1 MLQSM
6 NNSKNIFI
14 QEREE
19 TLSNELISKKRVNSD
34 EADTLSAVSSS
45 TESIFENK
53 SKDAISSTQ
62 DLKKKEN
69 LKFPQQLMKILSRE
83 EFEGIIAWNSD
94 GKSFTIHNRNRL
106 DEIWK
111 FLEFPDAKFDSFRRK
126 LHRWGF
132 KVVRRGEANAG
143 AYYHKRFL
151 RNDPSIC
158 MNMKSISA
166 KNLKKATSHISNR
179 KYSTDLVSKKHS
191 QALNSLPIDVKNITN
206 KHAEELLLLNHRSYW
221 LKRKSLFNKYI
232 ITSFQQMQLGK
243 NHLLQNSR
251 NIPKM
256 APKKN
261 FKNRMDE
268 NLNDFRGYR
277 RYDTKEEFTRDN
289 KLRCVKKA
297 RAA

>member
-1 MLQSM
+1 MLESM

-19 TLSNELISKKRVNSD
+19 TISNELISKKRVNSD

-143 AYYHKRFL
+143 AYYHKVRLYIILVVQQSPYVCHMVIILIALSSKRSF
-151 RNDPSIC
+151 
-158 MNMKSISA
+158 NMYEYEK
-166 KNLKKATSHISNR
+166 HIS
-179 KYSTDLVSKKHS
+179 KES
-191 QALNSLPIDVKNITN
+191 QKS
-206 KHAEELLLLNHRSYW
+206 HQSY
-221 LKRKSLFNKYI
+221 F
-232 ITSFQQMQLGK
+232 
-243 NHLLQNSR
+243 
-251 NIPKM
+251 
-256 APKKN
+256 
-261 FKNRMDE
+261 
-268 NLNDFRGYR
+268 
-277 RYDTKEEFTRDN
+277 
-289 KLRCVKKA
+289 
-297 RAA
+297 

>member
-1 MLQSM
+1 M
-6 NNSKNIFI
+6 
-14 QEREE
+14 
-19 TLSNELISKKRVNSD
+19 
-34 EADTLSAVSSS
+34 
-45 TESIFENK
+45 
-53 SKDAISSTQ
+53 
-62 DLKKKEN
+62 
-69 LKFPQQLMKILSRE
+69 
-83 EFEGIIAWNSD
+83 G
-94 GKSFTIHNRNRL
+94 
-106 DEIWK
+106 
-111 FLEFPDAKFDSFRRK
+111 
-126 LHRWGF
+126 
-132 KVVRRGEANAG
+132 G

-151 RNDPSIC
+151 RNDPSMC

-179 KYSTDLVSKKHS
+179 KYSTDLVSKKLS

-251 NIPKM
+251 NIPN

-261 FKNRMDE
+261 FKIRMDE
-268 NLNDFRGYR
+268 NLNDFRGYQ
-277 RYDTKEEFTRDN
+277 RYDTKEEFTRYN

>member
-1 MLQSM
+1 MG
-6 NNSKNIFI
+6 
-14 QEREE
+14 
-19 TLSNELISKKRVNSD
+19 KRVNSD

-151 RNDPSIC
+151 RNDPSTC

-166 KNLKKATSHISNR
+166 KNLKKATSHIYNR

-206 KHAEELLLLNHRSYW
+206 KHAEELLLLN
-221 LKRKSLFNKYI
+221 N
-232 ITSFQQMQLGK
+232 
-243 NHLLQNSR
+243 R

-261 FKNRMDE
+261 FKIRMDE

-277 RYDTKEEFTRDN
+277 RYDTKEEFTRYN
-289 KLRCVKKA
+289 KLRCVKKS